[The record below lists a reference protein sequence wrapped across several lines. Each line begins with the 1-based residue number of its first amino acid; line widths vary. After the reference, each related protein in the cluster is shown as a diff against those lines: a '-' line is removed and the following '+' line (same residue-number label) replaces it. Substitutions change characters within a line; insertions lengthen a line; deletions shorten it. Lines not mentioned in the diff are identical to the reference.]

1 MGESTDQNLQ
11 WAETF
16 HAGAQHATAGDKD
29 GDGFVKFSETAWR
42 AWDSAINAFI
52 TDIDDKVLAKIPDLS
67 KISENVGGLLSATD
81 TRTLLDETAPG
92 DIKQSVQRYREYLV
106 ELQKGIKVAY
116 ERLNQVDQ
124 G

>member
-11 WAETF
+11 WAKTF
-16 HAGAQHATAGDKD
+16 HQGAQHVPTGGDD
-29 GDGFVKFSETAWR
+29 VGFVKFSEEAWR
-42 AWDSAINAFI
+42 GWDSAINAFI
-52 TDIDDKVLAKIPDLS
+52 QDIDEKILAKIPDLS
-67 KISENVGGLLSATD
+67 KIPDNVGGLLSATD
-81 TRTLLDETAPG
+81 TRTLLDETAPEEIEQA
-92 DIKQSVQRYREYLV
+92 IKRYREYLV